1 MKADERL
8 KWMSN
13 SLKVLRVCNPAM
25 CSSCS
30 TLRKR
35 CGDKS
40 EAGGAR
46 KTVIHTASS
55 TIEMPLSLLHLFG
68 VGSGPT
74 AVADRYS
81 S

>member
-1 MKADERL
+1 
-8 KWMSN
+8 MSS
-13 SLKVLRVCNPAM
+13 SLKVLIVCNPAM

-46 KTVIHTASS
+46 ETGMHTVSS
-55 TIEMPLSLLHLFG
+55 TIELHLSFSHLVG

-74 AVADRYS
+74 AVAGWYS
-81 S
+81 